1 MVKAF
6 LKRLKSQK
14 GMSGVLIALL
24 LVFVG
29 VGLVVG
35 LSTYMDTAKKSIT
48 DKTDKKLED
57 ALK

>member
-35 LSTYMDTAKKSIT
+35 LSTYMNTAKKSIT
-48 DKTDKKLED
+48 DKTDTKLQE